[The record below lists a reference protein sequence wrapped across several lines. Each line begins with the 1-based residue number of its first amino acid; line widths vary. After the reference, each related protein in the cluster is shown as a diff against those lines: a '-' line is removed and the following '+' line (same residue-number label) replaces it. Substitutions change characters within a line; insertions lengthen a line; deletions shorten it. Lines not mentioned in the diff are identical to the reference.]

1 MEKKRKSLVGRLTG
15 RFLIWMTIIVIII
28 SYVLF
33 YLEAQAT
40 RQFYS
45 EIYHNKMLVTNEYT
59 RRVISDVYVAVTNNL
74 YYLEHSLDK
83 PDNHRVTMEQIVKSG
98 TRVRSCGVSFIENY
112 YPQKGQQYCPYAWRD
127 AANPDSVH
135 SQDKS
140 DTGRDYLHADWF
152 QGVLRSD
159 SAQWSAP
166 RYRPIWCPFTTRPG
180 ASWRCLEQ
188 TSHWI
193 GLPKS

>member
-83 PDNHRVTMEQIVKSG
+83 PDSLRVTMERIVKSG
-98 TRVRSCGVSFIENY
+98 TRVRSCGVSFIESY

-127 AANPDSVH
+127 AAYPDSVH
-135 SQDKS
+135 AEDKS
-140 DTGRDYLHADWF
+140 DTGRD
-152 QGVLRSD
+152 
-159 SAQWSAP
+159 
-166 RYRPIWCPFTTRPG
+166 
-180 ASWRCLEQ
+180 
-188 TSHWI
+188 
-193 GLPKS
+193 